1 MNELSAVKI
10 AIKAARTLMDEQATT
25 ICAMAQDEF
34 ALTARAIFNSSSHT
48 SGITEIF
55 FKIFKFIR
63 LAISLTHLQTPEA
76 NGLSVVLFQWF
87 SQTSKCLKIS
97 NLC

>member
-1 MNELSAVKI
+1 MNELSAVEI

-34 ALTARAIFNSSSHT
+34 ALTARAIFNGSSHT

-63 LAISLTHLQTPEA
+63 LAISLTHLQPPKLDA
-76 NGLSVVLFQWF
+76 YRLSYFNGLAKL
-87 SQTSKCLKIS
+87 L
-97 NLC
+97 NA

>member
-1 MNELSAVKI
+1 MNELSAVEI
-10 AIKAARTLMDEQATT
+10 AIKTARTLMDEQATT

-34 ALTARAIFNSSSHT
+34 ALAAGTIFDSFSHT
-48 SGITEIF
+48 TGISEIF

-63 LAISLTHLQTPEA
+63 FTISLIHPQTPEA
-76 NGLSVVLFQWF
+76 GGLSASIFQWF
-87 SQTSKCLKIS
+87 SETSKCLKIS